1 MKIRK
6 HIPNAITSM
15 NLLSGCFAIT
25 SAVSGNYQAAMWFII
40 IAAIF
45 DFCDGFAARLLKA
58 YSPMGKELDSLA
70 DMVSFGVAPAMILFS
85 YMQSIASGNIVF
97 VPLLI
102 AVFSGLRLAK
112 FNIDPRQT
120 EDFIGMNTPTC
131 AVLCSSLIYVSGIY
145 SHVGEFLAQYF
156 YLIPVISVIFSLL
169 LVSEIPMF
177 SFKFKSLGWGENKDR
192 FIFLGIVGVL
202 ALVTFLL
209 DLHWSVWVL
218 AVFTSY
224 LLLNLGLAL
233 GRKKVIAV

>member
-25 SAVSGNYQAAMWFII
+25 SAVNGNYQGALWFIL
-40 IAAIF
+40 IAAVF

-85 YMQSIASGNIVF
+85 YMQSISSGSIVF

-112 FNIDPRQT
+112 FNIDPRQS
-120 EDFIGMNTPTC
+120 EDFIGLNTPTC
-131 AVLCSSLIYVSGIY
+131 AVLCGSLIYVSGIY
-145 SHVGEFLAQYF
+145 SHVGDFLAEYYF
-156 YLIPVISVIFSLL
+156 LIPVLSVILSLL

-177 SFKFKSLGWGENKDR
+177 SLKFKSLEWGKNKER
-192 FIFLGIVGVL
+192 FVFLGIVAVL
-202 ALVTFLL
+202 GALVLVL
-209 DLHWSVWVL
+209 GLHWVVWVL
-218 AVFTSY
+218 AVFTGY
-224 LLLNLGLAL
+224 LLLNLGLVL
-233 GRKKVIAV
+233 GKGKVVP